1 MMRGDGP
8 ANREE
13 TAHHE
18 VHGAGGKKIGAKYDS
33 PDFVIVVPFVAKAE
47 VTAHSV
53 TPADG

>member
-1 MMRGDGP
+1 MMRDDGA

-18 VHGAGGKKIGAKYDS
+18 VHGDDGKKIRAKYDS
-33 PDFVIVVPFVAKAE
+33 PDFVIVVPFIAKAN

>member
-1 MMRGDGP
+1 MMRGDGA

-13 TAHHE
+13 TAHHD

-33 PDFVIVVPFVAKAE
+33 SDFVIVVPFVAKAN
-47 VTAHSV
+47 VAAGLV